1 MSSAAIAEPRNRA
14 ARFFE
19 ATIVKKAVMAVTG
32 AILFAFVTGHL
43 IGNLQVFL
51 GPERI
56 NSYAAFLKGNLELLW
71 GTRIVLL
78 VAVIAHIIATVQLAA
93 VKSKAR
99 PVSYAKK
106 KNQHSTFASRSMY
119 ITGPMIAAFV
129 IYHLLHFTVGAVH
142 PQFSETDVY
151 SNIVYGFE
159 QWPVS
164 LAYIIAMALLCL
176 HLSHGIYSMFQTLGM
191 AHPRRTP
198 QIKTAARIIGLVYFA
213 GFSAI
218 PIAALTGLLSSA
230 GTTRL

>member
-1 MSSAAIAEPRNRA
+1 MSSAAIVEPRNRA

-43 IGNLQVFL
+43 LGNLQVFL

-56 NSYAAFLKGNLELLW
+56 NSYAAFLKSNLELLW
-71 GTRIVLL
+71 GTRILLL
-78 VAVIAHIIATVQLAA
+78 VAVIAHIVATVQLASL
-93 VKSKAR
+93 KSKAR
-99 PVSYAKK
+99 PVSYARK
-106 KNQHSTFASRSMY
+106 KNAHSTFASRSMY
-119 ITGPMIAAFV
+119 VTGPMIAAFV
-129 IYHLLHFTVGAVH
+129 IYHLLHLTTGTVH

-151 SNIVYGFE
+151 SNMVYGFE

-164 LAYIIAMALLCL
+164 LAYIVAMGLLCL
-176 HLSHGIYSMFQTLGM
+176 HLTHGIYSMFQSLGI

-198 QIKTAARIIGLVYFA
+198 QIRTAARIIGLVYFA

-218 PIAALTGLLSSA
+218 PIAALTGLLNA
-230 GTTRL
+230 NGPTRL

>member
-19 ATIVKKAVMAVTG
+19 ATIIKKALMAVTG
-32 AILFAFVTGHL
+32 AILFLFVTGHL
-43 IGNLQVFL
+43 LGNLQVFL

-56 NSYAAFLKGNLELLW
+56 NSYAAFLKGNLEVLW

-78 VAVIAHIIATVQLAA
+78 VAVIAHIVTTVQLASR
-93 VKSKAR
+93 KSKAR
-99 PVSYAKK
+99 PVSYIKK
-106 KNQHSTFASRSMY
+106 KNEHSTFASRSMY
-119 ITGPMIAAFV
+119 VTGPMIAAFV
-129 IYHLLHFTVGAVH
+129 IYHLLHFTIGTVH

-164 LAYIIAMALLCL
+164 LAYVVAMGLLCL
-176 HLSHGIYSMFQTLGM
+176 HLTHGIYSMFQSLGM

-198 QIKTAARIIGLVYFA
+198 KIKAAARIIGLVYFA
-213 GFSAI
+213 GFSSI
-218 PIAALTGLLSSA
+218 PIAALTGLLSA
-230 GTTRL
+230 NGPTRL

>member
-1 MSSAAIAEPRNRA
+1 MSSAAIAGPRNRA
-14 ARFFE
+14 VRFFE

-43 IGNLQVFL
+43 LGNLQVFL

-56 NSYAAFLKGNLELLW
+56 NAYAAFLKGNLELLW

-78 VAVIAHIIATVQLAA
+78 VAVIAHIVTTLQLASL
-93 VKSKAR
+93 KSQAR
-99 PVSYAKK
+99 PVAYAKK
-106 KNQHSTFASRSMY
+106 KNAHSTFASRSMY
-119 ITGPMIAAFV
+119 VTGPMIAAFV
-129 IYHLLHFTVGAVH
+129 IYHLLHLTTGTVH

-164 LAYIIAMALLCL
+164 LAYIVAMGLLCL
-176 HLSHGIYSMFQTLGM
+176 HLTHGIYSMFQTLGF
-191 AHPRRTP
+191 AHPRHTP

-218 PIAALTGLLSSA
+218 PIAALTGLLNA
-230 GTTRL
+230 TGPTRL